1 MAVDRRGE
9 LVLSAI
15 RAFAREG
22 VPHATTR
29 AIAAEAGVNIAT
41 LHYHFGGKEQL
52 VAAVMEAVS
61 RQHADIVRA
70 AVPTDAGLEDGLVLG
85 LTKMWPYLRATEALQ
100 LLQYELTMSALRH
113 DDPVVGH
120 EMAAAQYDAYFDT
133 TRELITEI
141 LEHSGQTVALAIDE
155 LAAFVVSGLDGVILL
170 SLVNPERAE
179 RQLELFVASVIAL
192 ADAQPPMRTIA
203 TIRAGR
209 VDRPTRRVV
218 PAQKRA

>member
-70 AVPTDAGLEDGLVLG
+70 AVPTDAGLEDGLALG
-85 LTKMWPYLRATEALQ
+85 LTKMWPYLRQTEALQ
-100 LLQYELTMSALRH
+100 LLQYELTTGALRH
-113 DDPVVGH
+113 EDRAVGRQ
-120 EMAAAQYDAYFDT
+120 MAQAQYDAYLDT
-133 TRELITEI
+133 TREVLEEI
-141 LEHSGQTVALAIDE
+141 LAGAGLTVTSVLTEPGSTPGRGYAAI
-155 LAAFVVSGLDGVILL
+155 
-170 SLVNPERAE
+170 
-179 RQLELFVASVIAL
+179 
-192 ADAQPPMRTIA
+192 M
-203 TIRAGR
+203 
-209 VDRPTRRVV
+209 
-218 PAQKRA
+218 AQKD